1 MTTAH
6 PKRSRRLGKVIG
18 EVLLTTAAAGGALCL
33 VLVVVTVFFHV
44 SLIMFKT
51 GSMSPTI
58 PAGSLAVVQQIP
70 AADIR
75 VGDVVTVDRP
85 GRLPITHRVTSVS
98 GSGGGDDGDGG
109 DGGDD
114 GGGGERVVTLKGDA
128 NPVADPSPYAVS
140 TVRRVVFALP
150 GLAHPIAALNS
161 PAVLGGLSLGAAAV
175 VTWAFWPPVAP
186 PRGRRRRKRFAVP
199 IAGIAILIT
208 GAQVFVPSGP
218 ARADDRPQV
227 IVGQYLTLTS
237 IAEPDALAHLTPGR
251 PVVWEVGLQAHPPQ
265 PATIQLGIS
274 AEGTRPSLDAF
285 DVAVTSCTVPWA
297 AGQCPGISAVLVTK
311 QSVADAVRP
320 AGATGIRHLEWM
332 PSSEQRWLQV
342 QVTVA
347 RSGSGGRSATLFV
360 HAWGAG
366 DETVATTSPTVL
378 AETGTNALPAALIGL
393 VAVAIGLALPRIVGR
408 RKWAP
413 GVRT

>member
-6 PKRSRRLGKVIG
+6 PKRSRRLGRVIG

-33 VLVVVTVFFHV
+33 VLVIVTVFFHV

-98 GSGGGDDGDGG
+98 GFGGGGDGD
-109 DGGDD
+109 
-114 GGGGERVVTLKGDA
+114 GGGERVVTLKGDA

-186 PRGRRRRKRFAVP
+186 PRGRGRRRRKRLAVP

-227 IVGQYLTLTS
+227 IAGQYLTLTS

-297 AGQCPGISAVLVTK
+297 VDRCPGISAVLVTK

-320 AGATGIRHLEWM
+320 AGPTGIRHLEWM

-342 QVTVA
+342 HVTVA
-347 RSGSGGRSATLFV
+347 RSGSGGSSATLFI
-360 HAWGAG
+360 HAQGAG
-366 DETVATTSPTVL
+366 DDTVATTSPTVL
-378 AETGTNALPAALIGL
+378 AETGTNVLPAAVIGL

-408 RKWAP
+408 RRRAP